1 MKILFTPAGDTDPVR
16 GYHDGAILHILRH
29 YEVDKV
35 VLVLTKGMEEKE
47 DEMNCYAKGIQSVSP
62 DTALSYIRTGITE
75 PQKFEVLTQVQD
87 AFEDAYRENPK
98 AEWLINI
105 SSGTPQLKTVMALL
119 VIEYPRTRA
128 IQVSSPEGRSNREN
142 QPCRTVEELV
152 EMLDCNLD
160 NEKEAKNRCEEPPLY
175 LLKRHGLI
183 RQIISLVEN
192 YEYAGALQ
200 IVRQNQD
207 CGFSEDTEKLLQH
220 AVFRRDLMWK
230 KANQVISVYEGK
242 SLLGNPDDFGEYF
255 RVMEMRQRKK
265 QYPEF
270 IVKLSPV
277 LMLLGVKYIQGLNR
291 FNLSLCGY
299 TDKNGKFIMDR
310 NKTEEVH
317 PGLVTYIENILRGNM
332 RSGPLYFSSIV
343 WICEYLKEN
352 LYRGD
357 EKHESVTGIF
367 EKLRIVEEKT
377 RNPVAHEITNLSD
390 ERIREL
396 TAQSKKNPLG
406 IVGGLSSKEIIK
418 LLHDAVRLIYGRDIR
433 WNYDELNEKI
443 IGSLRRR

>member
-1 MKILFTPAGDTDPVR
+1 MRILFTPAGDTDPVR
-16 GYHDGAILHILRH
+16 GYYDGAILHILRH

-35 VLVLTKGMEEKE
+35 IVVLTKDMEKKE
-47 DEMNCYAKGIQSVSP
+47 EWGCYTTGIRYGFP
-62 DTALSYIRTGITE
+62 DMEISYIRTGITE
-75 PQKFEVLTQVQD
+75 PHKYEVLTQVQD
-87 AFEDAYRENPK
+87 EFDKVYRENPE
-98 AEWLINI
+98 AEWLINT

-119 VIEYPRTRA
+119 VIDYPHAKA
-128 IQVSSPEGRSNREN
+128 IQVSTPEGASNKN
-142 QPCRTVEELV
+142 NPACKNLEEVL
-152 EMLDCNLD
+152 EMLDNNLD
-160 NEKEAKNRCEEPPLY
+160 EEDDAKNRCDEPPLY

-192 YEYAGALQ
+192 YEYDGALR
-200 IVRQNQD
+200 IVRQNKD

-220 AVFRRDLMWK
+220 AVYRRDLMWK
-230 KANQVISVYEGK
+230 KANQEISQYEGK
-242 SLLGNPDDFGEYF
+242 PLLVSPDDFTEYF

-270 IVKLSPV
+270 IVKLSPI
-277 LMLLGVKYIQGLNR
+277 LLQLGTKYIQSLQR
-291 FNLSLCGY
+291 FELSKCGY
-299 TDKNGKFIMDR
+299 KDRDGTFIIDR
-310 NKTEEVH
+310 EKTNQAY
-317 PGLVTYIENILRGNM
+317 PGLIAHIEKILEKKMQG
-332 RSGPLYFSSIV
+332 GYLYFSTIV

-352 LYRGD
+352 QYRGD
-357 EKHESVTGIF
+357 EKHENVTGIF

-406 IVGGLSSKEIIK
+406 IVGGLSSKEIMK

-433 WNYDELNEKI
+433 WNYDDLNAI
-443 IGSLRRR
+443 IIDSLRKR